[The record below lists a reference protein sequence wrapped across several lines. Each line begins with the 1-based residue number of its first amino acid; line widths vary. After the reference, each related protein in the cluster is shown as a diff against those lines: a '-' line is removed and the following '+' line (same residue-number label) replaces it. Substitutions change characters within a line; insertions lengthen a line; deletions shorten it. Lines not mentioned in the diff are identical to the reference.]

1 MRLVP
6 GILFLAALL
15 AMVSTGASRADTGD
29 DRPPVVLELFTSA
42 GCSSCPPADKLLAE
56 LSKMNGSSV
65 IILSEH
71 VDYWDYLGWRDPFS
85 APIFTDRQRLYARVF
100 NQDSVYTPE
109 MVINGAIGFVG
120 TDRQKA
126 EGAIKG
132 RTALPKDRILFKAVE
147 KNNGRSAEI
156 VLQDTDMQLS
166 KDERVVVF
174 LTEDEVSVPVRAGE
188 NSGRVLNHAGVV
200 RETLLFDKVPPRFEL
215 PVPSSGRSRAFKV
228 VVLRQNMRTMS
239 ITGAGA
245 SRLAKAI

>member
-15 AMVSTGASRADTGD
+15 AMVSTGASRADSGD
-29 DRPPVVLELFTSA
+29 DRPPVVVELFTSE

-85 APIFTDRQRLYARVF
+85 APLFTDRQRHYARVL

-109 MVINGAIGFVG
+109 IVINGAIGFVG

-126 EGAIKG
+126 EKEITG
-132 RTALPKDRILFKAVE
+132 RTALPRDRFLFEAVE
-147 KNNGRSAEI
+147 KNNGHSADI
-156 VLQDTDMQLS
+156 VLKDTGLPLS
-166 KDERVVVF
+166 KDERMVVF
-174 LTEDEVSVPVRAGE
+174 LTEDQVSVPVRAGE

-200 RETLLFDKVPPRFEL
+200 RESLLFDKVPPRFEL
-215 PVPSSGRSRAFKV
+215 PVPSSGRSQAFKV

-245 SRLAKAI
+245 SRLVKAI